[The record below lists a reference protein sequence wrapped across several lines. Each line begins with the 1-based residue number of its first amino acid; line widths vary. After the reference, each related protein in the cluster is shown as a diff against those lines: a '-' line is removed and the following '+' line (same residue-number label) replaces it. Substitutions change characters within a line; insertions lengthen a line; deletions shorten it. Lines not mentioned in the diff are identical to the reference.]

1 MPEENVDAPRR
12 GLLIALI
19 LNLCLTAALL
29 ITGLLAQSTAL
40 IANALDNGSDAA
52 VYGISLYAVKRDQ
65 RWKIRAAQ
73 LSGVMLL
80 LLSAG
85 VLLEAVRRFFSGT
98 EPIGTIMVVMS
109 VFATI
114 VNILCLKLL
123 SRHRS
128 GGVDLRAAWTFSVN
142 DLVSN
147 FGVLVAGILVAVV
160 GRPWP
165 DLVIAGAISMVAAKG
180 GIGTILDA
188 RRTSKEQSRGS
199 AANPDEGRGREV

>member
-1 MPEENVDAPRR
+1 MSEENVNAPRR
-12 GLLIALI
+12 SLLIALI
-19 LNLCLTAALL
+19 LNLGLTALLL
-29 ITGLLAQSTAL
+29 IAGLFAQSTAL

-52 VYGISLYAVKRDQ
+52 VYGISLYAVNRDE

-80 LLSAG
+80 VLSVG

-98 EPIGTIMVVMS
+98 QPVGSIMMIMS
-109 VFATI
+109 VFATV
-114 VNILCLKLL
+114 VNVLCLKLL
-123 SRHRS
+123 SRHRH

-147 FGVLVAGILVAVV
+147 LGVLLAGVLVAVV

-188 RRTSKEQSRGS
+188 RRTSQEPRQRG
-199 AANPDEGRGREV
+199 

>member
-1 MPEENVDAPRR
+1 MSEENVNAPRR
-12 GLLIALI
+12 SLLIALI
-19 LNLCLTAALL
+19 LNLGLTALLL
-29 ITGLLAQSTAL
+29 IAGLFAQSTAL

-52 VYGISLYAVKRDQ
+52 VYGISLYAVNRDE

-80 LLSAG
+80 VLSVG

-98 EPIGTIMVVMS
+98 QPVGSIMMIMS
-109 VFATI
+109 VFATV
-114 VNILCLKLL
+114 VNVLCLKLL
-123 SRHRS
+123 SRHRT

-147 FGVLVAGILVAVV
+147 LGVLLAGVLVAVV

-165 DLVIAGAISMVAAKG
+165 DLVIAGAISIVAAKG

-188 RRTSKEQSRGS
+188 RRTSQEPRQRG
-199 AANPDEGRGREV
+199 

>member
-1 MPEENVDAPRR
+1 MSEENVNAPRR
-12 GLLIALI
+12 SLLIALI
-19 LNLCLTAALL
+19 LNLGLTALL
-29 ITGLLAQSTAL
+29 LLAGLSAQSTAL

-52 VYGISLYAVKRDQ
+52 VYGISLYAVNRDE

-80 LLSAG
+80 VLSVG

-98 EPIGTIMVVMS
+98 EPVGSIMMIMS
-109 VFATI
+109 VFATV
-114 VNILCLKLL
+114 VNALCLKVL
-123 SRHRS
+123 SRHRT

-147 FGVLVAGILVAVV
+147 LGVLLAGVLVAVV
-160 GRPWP
+160 DRPWP
-165 DLVIAGAISMVAAKG
+165 DLVIAGAIAIVAAKG

-188 RRTSKEQSRGS
+188 RRTSKEQSR
-199 AANPDEGRGREV
+199 AQRG

>member
-1 MPEENVDAPRR
+1 MSEENVNAPRR
-12 GLLIALI
+12 SLLIALI
-19 LNLCLTAALL
+19 LNLGLTALLL
-29 ITGLLAQSTAL
+29 IAGLSAQSTAL

-52 VYGISLYAVKRDQ
+52 VYGISLYAVNRDE

-80 LLSAG
+80 VLSVG

-98 EPIGTIMVVMS
+98 EPVGSIMMIMS
-109 VFATI
+109 VFATV
-114 VNILCLKLL
+114 VNALCLKVL
-123 SRHRS
+123 SRHRT

-147 FGVLVAGILVAVV
+147 LGVLLAGVLVAVV
-160 GRPWP
+160 DRPWP
-165 DLVIAGAISMVAAKG
+165 DLVIAGAIAIVAAKG

-188 RRTSKEQSRGS
+188 RRTSKEQSR
-199 AANPDEGRGREV
+199 AQRG